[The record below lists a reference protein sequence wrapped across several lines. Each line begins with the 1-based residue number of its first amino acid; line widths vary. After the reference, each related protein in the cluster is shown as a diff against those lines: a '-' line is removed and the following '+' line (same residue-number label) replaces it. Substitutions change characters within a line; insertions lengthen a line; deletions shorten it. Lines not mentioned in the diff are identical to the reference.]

1 MLEEVVSSASKA
13 PDTEIKARALL
24 SIAYLYSRI
33 DSNRAVSVLG
43 EAVKSINKIEAPDF
57 SRDWVIKRIEGKSF
71 GYYTTLPT
79 TGLNPDNA
87 FREIGKFDFD
97 GTLYQ
102 AANFTNRSLR
112 SMTTMAVVEP
122 CLLAPQKKKPQK
134 AQP

>member
-1 MLEEVVSSASKA
+1 MTVGLLPRYREVVLTLSKC
-13 PDTEIKARALL
+13 
-24 SIAYLYSRI
+24 
-33 DSNRAVSVLG
+33 
-43 EAVKSINKIEAPDF
+43 EAPDF

-112 SMTTMAVVEP
+112 SMTTLAVVEP
-122 CLLAPQKKKPQK
+122 CLQVVRKTKQTKSKP
-134 AQP
+134 